1 MGFLPAV
8 TIKSV
13 LDRIQTRELVLPAIQ
28 REFVWGEEQIC
39 RLFDSLM
46 RNYPI
51 GSLLSWKVEPSTEP
65 FRWYG
70 FMRDYHE
77 KNNRH
82 CPQLDVPSDR
92 TVIAVLDGQ
101 QRLSSLNVGLRGSYA
116 ERIKGGWTQ
125 NEKSYP
131 KKRLYLNVLDYAPDN
146 ELGMRYDF
154 RFMAEPV
161 AQPLDGSA
169 HWFPVYSIAEM
180 SFGELMAAP
189 AQHGVGDS
197 ALAGP
202 MIGDL
207 YQAVHNL
214 PLLNFY
220 EETGQDVEKVLDI
233 FIRVNSGGEKLSY
246 SDLLLSIATAQWKE
260 RDARDEIHGLV
271 DDLNATG
278 QGFKFSKDAILKSGL
293 VLLGVTDIGFKV
305 KNFNMANMS
314 ALEKKWDEISD
325 ALEVA
330 TGLLADFGL
339 SDATL
344 SADSVL
350 IPVASYIERRGLTQ
364 KYRTD
369 PKEAGDRAVLKNW
382 VIRSLL
388 KQGVWGSGLDTL
400 LRDLRDAIQEN
411 DEPRFPA
418 AEIEKRMAA
427 RGKALVFSPEE
438 VDELLS
444 LKYGAKRTYGV
455 LAMLFPHVD
464 SRNVFHIDH
473 IFPRGLLHTPALK
486 RLDMTEEE
494 IAEAQ
499 RIRDLLPNLQLLE
512 GPVNVGKSDQLPAVW
527 ARATYREGYD
537 QFLSRNDIPYLP
549 EDAREFPAAFEARKS
564 ALRDRLSS
572 LLALSGSGQP
582 GDGPIQ

>member
-1 MGFLPAV
+1 MGFLPPV
-8 TIKSV
+8 SIKSV
-13 LDRIQTRELVLPAIQ
+13 LDRIQTNELVLPAIQ
-28 REFVWGEEQIC
+28 REFVWGDDQVC
-39 RLFDSLM
+39 RLFDSLL

-51 GSLLSWKVEPSTEP
+51 GSLLSWKVEPSTEQ

-70 FMRDYHE
+70 FTKDYHE

-82 CPQLDVPSDR
+82 CPQLDVPGDR

-101 QRLSSLNVGLRGSYA
+101 QRLSSLNVGLRGSFA
-116 ERIKGGWTQ
+116 ERVKGGWAQ

-131 KKRLYLNVLDYAPDN
+131 KKRLYLNVLGYAPEN
-146 ELGMRYDF
+146 ELGMQYDF
-154 RFMAEPV
+154 RFLEEPV
-161 AQPLDGSA
+161 VQPEDGSA
-169 HWFPVYSIAEM
+169 YWFPVYTITDMKFSD
-180 SFGELMAAP
+180 LMAAP
-189 AQHGVGDS
+189 ANHGVGDN

-207 YQAVHNL
+207 YQAVHTL

-260 RDARDEIHGLV
+260 RDARDEIYTLV
-271 DDLNATG
+271 DELNGTG

-293 VLLGVTDIGFKV
+293 VLLGVSDIGFKV

-314 ALEKKWDEISD
+314 ALEKKWDDISD

-330 TGLLADFGL
+330 TGLLSDFGL

-350 IPVASYIERRGLTQ
+350 IPVAYYVSRRELTH

-369 PKEAGDRAVLKNW
+369 PKSAADRASMQNW

-400 LRDLRDAIQEN
+400 LRDLREVIEGSGGSG
-411 DEPRFPA
+411 FPV
-418 AEIEKRMAA
+418 AELDKKLAA
-427 RGKALVFSPEE
+427 RGKALTFSPEE
-438 VDELLS
+438 IDELLA
-444 LKYGAKRTYGV
+444 LKYGAKRTFGV
-455 LAMLFPHVD
+455 LATLFPHVD
-464 SRNVFHIDH
+464 TRLVFHIDH
-473 IFPRGLLHTPALK
+473 IFPRSLLHAPALK
-486 RLDMTEEE
+486 RQGLTDEE
-494 IAEAQ
+494 IQHAQ
-499 RIRDLLPNLQLLE
+499 GIRDLLPNLQLLE
-512 GPVNVGKSDQLPAVW
+512 GPVNIGKSDTLPDAW
-527 ARATYREGYD
+527 AKAAYGSGYD
-537 QFLSRNDIPYLP
+537 QYLARNEVPYLP
-549 EDAREFPAAFEARKS
+549 RDAHDFPAAFAAREQ
-564 ALRDRLSS
+564 ALRSRLTT
-572 LLALSGSGQP
+572 LLAP
-582 GDGPIQ
+582 D

>member
-1 MGFLPAV
+1 MGFQPAV
-8 TIKSV
+8 SIKSV
-13 LDRIQTRELVLPAIQ
+13 LDRIQTHELVLPAIQ
-28 REFVWGEEQIC
+28 REFVWDDDQIC
-39 RLFDSLM
+39 RLFDSLL

-51 GSLLSWKVEPSTEP
+51 GSLLSWKVEPTTEP

-70 FMRDYHE
+70 FMRDYHA

-82 CPQLDVPSDR
+82 CPQLDIPNDR

-131 KKRLYLNVLDYAPDN
+131 KKRLYLNVLDYAPEN

-154 RFMAEPV
+154 RFLEEPV
-161 AQPLDGSA
+161 AQPTDGSA
-169 HWFPVYSIAEM
+169 YWFPVYSITDM
-180 SFGELMAAP
+180 TFGELMAAP
-189 AQHGVGDS
+189 AKHGVGDS
-197 ALAGP
+197 VLAGP

-220 EETGQDVEKVLDI
+220 EEAGQDVEKVLDI

-260 RDARDEIHGLV
+260 RDARDEIHNLV
-271 DDLNATG
+271 DELNATG
-278 QGFKFSKDAILKSGL
+278 QGFKFTKDAILKSGL
-293 VLLGVTDIGFKV
+293 VLLGVSDIGFKV

-314 ALEKKWDEISD
+314 ALEKKWDDISD
-325 ALEVA
+325 ALGVA
-330 TGLLADFGL
+330 TGLLSDFGL

-350 IPVASYIERRGLTQ
+350 IPVACYVHKRGLTH

-369 PKEAGDRAVLKNW
+369 PKSAADRALLKNW

-400 LRDLRDAIQEN
+400 LRDLRDAIEEN
-411 DEPRFPA
+411 GSDAFPA
-418 AEIEKRMAA
+418 AEIERRMAS
-427 RGKALVFSPEE
+427 RGKALVFTPEE
-438 VDELLS
+438 IDELLG

-455 LAMLFPHVD
+455 LATLFPHVD
-464 SRNVFHIDH
+464 TRNVFHIDH
-473 IFPRGLLHTPALK
+473 IFPRGLLHTPTLK
-486 RLDMTEEE
+486 KQGLTDEE
-494 IAEAQ
+494 IVHAQ
-499 RIRDLLPNLQLLE
+499 SIRDLLPNLQLLE
-512 GPVNVGKSDQLPAVW
+512 GPVNIGKSDQLPETW
-527 ARATYREGYD
+527 AKEAYGSGYD
-537 QFLSRNDIPYLP
+537 QYLARNDIPFLP
-549 EDAREFPAAFEARKS
+549 VDAHSLPAAFEARRL
-564 ALRDRLSS
+564 ALRDRLAT
-572 LLALSGSGQP
+572 LLAAGSSQ
-582 GDGPIQ
+582 